1 MRWWAKVF
9 KISHTFINIVVWG
22 MCLYVF
28 VDAKLRGIFQ
38 DNEKVK
44 AINLALLAKER
55 SHIYDENKN
64 EVMYFK
70 RGANAKV

>member
-1 MRWWAKVF
+1 MVQR
-9 KISHTFINIVVWG
+9 

-38 DNEKVK
+38 DNEKTK

-55 SHIYDENKN
+55 SHIYDEDKN
-64 EVMYFK
+64 EVMFFK
-70 RGANAKV
+70 RGADAKI

>member
-1 MRWWAKVF
+1 
-9 KISHTFINIVVWG
+9 

-44 AINLALLAKER
+44 AINLALLAKKG
-55 SHIYDENKN
+55 SHIYDEDKN
-64 EVMYFK
+64 EVMFFK
-70 RGANAKV
+70 RGVNAKV

>member
-1 MRWWAKVF
+1 
-9 KISHTFINIVVWG
+9 

-55 SHIYDENKN
+55 SHIYDEDKN
-64 EVMYFK
+64 EVMFFK
-70 RGANAKV
+70 RGADAKI

>member
-1 MRWWAKVF
+1 M
-9 KISHTFINIVVWG
+9 VWG

-28 VDAKLRGIFQ
+28 IDAKLRGIFQ
-38 DNEKVK
+38 DNEKIK

-64 EVMYFK
+64 EVMFFK
-70 RGANAKV
+70 RGANAKI

>member
-1 MRWWAKVF
+1 
-9 KISHTFINIVVWG
+9 

-38 DNEKVK
+38 DNEKTK

>member
-1 MRWWAKVF
+1 
-9 KISHTFINIVVWG
+9 

-38 DNEKVK
+38 DNEKAK
-44 AINLALLAKER
+44 AINLALLAKEQ
-55 SHIYDENKN
+55 SHIYDDDKN
-64 EVMYFK
+64 DIMFFK

>member
-1 MRWWAKVF
+1 
-9 KISHTFINIVVWG
+9 

-64 EVMYFK
+64 EIMYFK

>member
-1 MRWWAKVF
+1 
-9 KISHTFINIVVWG
+9 

-44 AINLALLAKER
+44 AINLALLAKEQ

-64 EVMYFK
+64 EVVFYK
-70 RGANAKV
+70 SGVNAKI

>member
-1 MRWWAKVF
+1 
-9 KISHTFINIVVWG
+9 

-44 AINLALLAKER
+44 AINLALLAREQ
-55 SHIYDENKN
+55 SHIYDEDKN
-64 EVMYFK
+64 EVMFFK
-70 RGANAKV
+70 RGADAKV